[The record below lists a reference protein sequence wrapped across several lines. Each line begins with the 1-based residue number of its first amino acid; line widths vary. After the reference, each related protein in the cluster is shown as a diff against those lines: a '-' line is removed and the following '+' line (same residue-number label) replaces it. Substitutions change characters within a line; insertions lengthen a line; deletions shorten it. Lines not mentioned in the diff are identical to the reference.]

1 MSLPIASNG
10 ALKLPFS
17 ELEIGSQTWFEWLS
31 TAKSFRVETNKGS
44 YTATKR
50 ERKGI
55 HYWYAARKER
65 GVVKNVYLGAAQELD
80 WEGLETGVVK
90 LNEAFGGVQPEV
102 IQFVTDP
109 THVQPSQLYN
119 QKELEILI
127 TEMKQLR
134 EENQLLKEKLG
145 AIALRIETLPSDR
158 DLVRSRDSGAV
169 RRALEPLRQL
179 IAEYDSVQN
188 QLQR

>member
-1 MSLPIASNG
+1 
-10 ALKLPFS
+10 
-17 ELEIGSQTWFEWLS
+17 
-31 TAKSFRVETNKGS
+31 
-44 YTATKR
+44 
-50 ERKGI
+50 
-55 HYWYAARKER
+55 
-65 GVVKNVYLGAAQELD
+65 
-80 WEGLETGVVK
+80 
-90 LNEAFGGVQPEV
+90 
-102 IQFVTDP
+102 
-109 THVQPSQLYN
+109 LYN